1 VVERVYGFYRH
12 NHQSLI
18 AGVVERFNHANL
30 WRVKILQI
38 ISQNPVALTRVQE
51 TDIFF
56 DAAVISRDALM
67 VRSRRSWCSSNSA
80 RNVSNMGRKGDCWA
94 EGASIVSDLGRFW
107 PICCVVVCLDF
118 FLCCLLSV
126 WRELLVMSLEGKA
139 WRSCAGL
146 FFVPHLVPNVDLL
159 SFLSP
164 VTLVVHHI
172 SILWSGTTNVLWLRC
187 RGYVYLQVSKFARP
201 G

>member
-1 VVERVYGFYRH
+1 VRVVVERVYGFYRH

-107 PICCVVVCLDF
+107 PICCVVVF
-118 FLCCLLSV
+118 GESFWLCH
-126 WRELLVMSLEGKA
+126 WRGKLGVHALVCSLFRI
-139 WRSCAGL
+139 WFQTLTC
-146 FFVPHLVPNVDLL
+146 FL
-159 SFLSP
+159 SFHLS
-164 VTLVVHHI
+164 
-172 SILWSGTTNVLWLRC
+172 LWLFITFQYYGQEPRMC
-187 RGYVYLQVSKFARP
+187 SG
-201 G
+201 